1 MLCLFKIFDK
11 NITFIKLT
19 IFDDFFT
26 KLYFFI
32 QEKNKVPETRGKIFF
47 DNITSK
53 MLMKKKIVPVGA
65 TTSENFF

>member
-1 MLCLFKIFDK
+1 MCLFKIFDK

-19 IFDDFFT
+19 VFDDFCT

-32 QEKNKVPETRGKIFF
+32 QEKNKVPETRGKFFF

-53 MLMKKKIVPVGA
+53 MLMNKKIVPVGA